1 MFDWNDMSV
10 FFWGIESNQSL
21 EKFSI
26 GGKTSTFYVGERLHL
41 LDPFFRNNQAFE
53 WLKKIGCDC
62 GNFYQQLAIELPNF
76 DSLEEFTLVG
86 CMAMNLCT
94 EADNI
99 SNTMLCL
106 RLVFILCL
114 YGMICTENNQNQNK
128 SYGFLGLI

>member
-1 MFDWNDMSV
+1 
-10 FFWGIESNQSL
+10 
-21 EKFSI
+21 
-26 GGKTSTFYVGERLHL
+26 
-41 LDPFFRNNQAFE
+41 
-53 WLKKIGCDC
+53 
-62 GNFYQQLAIELPNF
+62 
-76 DSLEEFTLVG
+76 
-86 CMAMNLCT
+86 MNLCT